1 MRLCTHQF
9 FRLPP
14 AACHSQDVLT
24 ESEFYSPKKRQYS
37 NLPLKKALDNM
48 SHQDRHYILGV
59 REEVLIHTVLLIGLE
74 FVQDQSYG
82 SPIETLT
89 FGSSKPTLKR
99 EPA

>member
-1 MRLCTHQF
+1 
-9 FRLPP
+9 
-14 AACHSQDVLT
+14 
-24 ESEFYSPKKRQYS
+24 
-37 NLPLKKALDNM
+37 M